1 MKKVYILMT
10 ALFIGANFQAQ
21 IDFEGYLTDPESY
34 DSDGTGGN
42 PYFDFDP
49 ILLNN
54 TYDEEWGSFTGFAIS
69 NVTDNTTP
77 GYGNQF
83 SAYPGGGADNSTGY
97 AVAYSNPQI
106 YSEFEDVRIL
116 SFKISNTTYAGLSML
131 NGDSFGKK
139 FGEPTNASG
148 EVDGTNGEDFFRVW
162 IICENEI
169 GSKDSLEFYLA
180 DYRFTDNTEDY
191 IVDTWETVDLTE
203 VFVGGATKV
212 SMRFESSDVGDFG
225 MNTPAYV
232 AIDNILWE
240 APVGIAEGNESN
252 YSSYPNPVQDKL
264 FLEGPEGIISI
275 SDMNGRHVIE
285 FTHIT
290 NSSIDFSTLP
300 SGVYVLNI
308 TTENG
313 TVTKKIIK

>member
-1 MKKVYILMT
+1 MT
-10 ALFIGANFQAQ
+10 ALFIGANAEAQ
-21 IDFEGYLTDPESY
+21 ISFEGYLTDPESY
-34 DSDGTGGN
+34 DNDGTDGN

-54 TYDEEWGSFTGFAIS
+54 TYDQEWGSFTGFAIS
-69 NVTDNTTP
+69 NITDNTTP

-83 SAYPGGGADNSTGY
+83 SAYPGAGSDNSVGY
-97 AVAYSNPQI
+97 AVAYSNPEI
-106 YSEFEDVRIL
+106 YSENQDVRIL
-116 SFKISNTTYAGLSML
+116 SFDISNTTYAGLSML

-162 IICENEI
+162 VICENAT
-169 GSKDSLEFYLA
+169 GSKDSIEFYLA

-191 IVDTWETVDLTE
+191 IVDTWQTIDLTQ
-203 VFVGGATKV
+203 VFTGGATNV
-212 SMRFESSDVGDFG
+212 SMRLESSDNGEFG

-240 APVGIAEGNESN
+240 APLGIAEANESDFKT
-252 YSSYPNPVQDKL
+252 YPNPVQDKL
-264 FLEGPEGIISI
+264 FIEGPKGILTVTT
-275 SDMNGRHVIE
+275 MNGRKVLERMHSGY
-285 FTHIT
+285 
-290 NSSIDFSTLP
+290 SSLDFSVLA

-308 TTENG
+308 ATVNG
-313 TVTKKIIK
+313 TITKKIIK